1 MRFREEWLKRHVGI
15 VGKTGSGKT
24 STVKLAIEEAC
35 GAEGRVCVL
44 DPIKSDYYGL
54 TSSRDGKHAGLPFHI
69 LGGPHGHVPLH
80 PKAGKATAEVVGS
93 GSLRHSI
100 IDMAEFPPGGIA
112 EFFVDFAGTLIKR
125 MKGSLTLV
133 MEEAHLFA
141 PKERSGIGVENMSIH
156 WAKMLAMAGRSKGI
170 RLIVVTQRTQS
181 LHNAL
186 LGMCDTLIAHR
197 LTAPADQAP
206 IIAWLKGNTDK
217 DGVEKV
223 VSSLSSLGVGEA
235 WVCAETVERV
245 KFDRIKTYDNTATPG
260 DDAEAG
266 PIKTA
271 QVDRE
276 ALRLMIGAA
285 VHEAEANDPKILRQQ
300 IADLQKE
307 LKRGKSVAVPV
318 AITEIVTE
326 QAVKKAVLTAR
337 TEMKKSLGAVI
348 ADLRATASHHEKR
361 THAIA
366 ASMEVQTRLAKELR
380 EDSDSFAKSLSALG
394 DILAAAP
401 SMPGLGD
408 GFLRRIAEM
417 PPSTSRVSTPSPVM
431 THVLAEGLNKG
442 QQQIL
447 DVVLML
453 EHRGLDA
460 NRDRVARWL
469 AIHPK
474 GGTYG
479 MNLAALRQ
487 GGMLDGFAL
496 TDAGRAAAR
505 HMPCDRDAALA
516 ALPDDSMRRCL
527 NAIIEAGKPLSRDEL
542 AESMGI
548 HPKGGTYGM
557 NLAWLRTMGLITDKG
572 LIAVTPALG

>member
-54 TSSRDGKHAGLPFHI
+54 TSTRDGKNAGLPFHI

-100 IDMAEFPPGGIA
+100 IDMADFPPGGIA

-141 PKERSGIGVENMSIH
+141 PKERSGIGVENMSIY

-223 VSSLSSLGVGEA
+223 VSSLSSLEVGEA

-245 KFDRIKTYDNTATPG
+245 KFARIKTYDNTATPD

-276 ALRLMIGAA
+276 ALRQMIGAA
-285 VHEAEANDPKILRQQ
+285 VQEAEANDPKILRQQ

-307 LKRGKSVAVPV
+307 LKRGKAVPERLQV
-318 AITEIVTE
+318 VVNEAATEKAIT
-326 QAVKKAVLTAR
+326 AAR
-337 TEMKKSLGAVI
+337 GEMKKAIGAVVSEM
-348 ADLRATASHHEKR
+348 RATANHHAKR
-361 THAIA
+361 IA
-366 ASMEVQTRLAKELR
+366 AINASMVVLNRLGKELQ
-380 EDSDSFAKSLSALG
+380 EDAESFAKSLLAFG
-394 DILAAAP
+394 DVLAGSAAAQP
-401 SMPGLGD
+401 SSFVAKIVAMSPAS
-408 GFLRRIAEM
+408 FTKAQAPAAITS
-417 PPSTSRVSTPSPVM
+417 PP
-431 THVLAEGLNKG
+431 AEGLNKG

-453 EHRGLDA
+453 EQRGLEA
-460 NRDRVARWL
+460 NRDRVARWM

-479 MNLAALRQ
+479 MNLAGLRSA
-487 GGMLDGFAL
+487 GMLDGFAL

-505 HMPCDRDAALA
+505 PMAADRDAALA
-516 ALPDDSMRRCL
+516 ALPDDSMRRCME
-527 NAIIEAGKPLSRDEL
+527 AIIAAGKPLTREEL

-557 NLAWLRTMGLITDKG
+557 NLAWLRTLGIITDRG
-572 LIAVTPALG
+572 PIAVTAALGD